1 MRPLVEVLVWTF
13 FVRPSS
19 TIATAATH
27 VPART
32 RGCSWPSVVGA
43 LLVFSGFR
51 TGATYYKVS
60 GPNGNFHGAPGS
72 DVIYT
77 NVMRDFSLIRVTAA
91 IEIRLSRSSGVRP

>member
-1 MRPLVEVLVWTF
+1 VRPLVEVLVWTF

-43 LLVFSGFR
+43 PLVFSWFR
-51 TGATYYKVS
+51 TVATYYKVS

-72 DVIYT
+72 GVIYT
-77 NVMRDFSLIRVTAA
+77 NVLRDFSLARVTAA